1 MASIQKE
8 DRGGFNAACQR
19 GMGAKFVDANEQN
32 SQTIA
37 FYEKM
42 GFRAFDKSER
52 ADSSAPYPIIKM
64 KL

>member
-1 MASIQKE
+1 MPK
-8 DRGGFNAACQR
+8 RH
-19 GMGAKFVDANEQN
+19 GAKFVDANEQN
-32 SQTIA
+32 LQTIA